1 MRSALSQM
9 AKLEVFEEEREGTT
23 VYAYVLNDTMLG
35 MIVMINGFKVEAVCP
50 TTFVHWQDG
59 LMWKRWWRS
68 RFPGILHLEKECLAT
83 FIGDQR
89 AHYFTAF
96 NVVDLHVLQEAC
108 LVQVS
113 AAQVSSDKSFSRRAL
128 VEDNRCRPKRSRAT

>member
-35 MIVMINGFKVEAVCP
+35 MIVMINGWKVEAVCP

-89 AHYFTAF
+89 AYYFTAF
-96 NVVDLHVLQEAC
+96 NEMDLPELQKAC
-108 LVQVS
+108 LQHLS
-113 AAQVSSDKSFSRRAL
+113 MYFQ
-128 VEDNRCRPKRSRAT
+128 T